1 MIEMATI
8 ISNGN
13 VYEIGMSGSLFKV
26 SKDYDLN
33 FITESDFID
42 IYPIEGDSIKF
53 NYALP
58 DYQIVKEDDS
68 YIYIRI
74 FPSNRD
80 IIEQQKGESKNDSML
95 KAISEVAKI
104 TAQSFTDEQALL
116 VKDIYDIWA
125 PNVEYTKDTFFT
137 YNGEL
142 YKVNQ
147 THTSQSNW
155 IPGTAG
161 TESLYTKVTL
171 NESGYPIW
179 KQPTGAHDAYNKG
192 DIVEYNGELYIS
204 LIDGNAYSPDSYP
217 DGWKKYIEE

>member
-1 MIEMATI
+1 MSTI
-8 ISNGN
+8 IVGDASKT
-13 VYEIGMSGSLFKV
+13 IGMKGSLFAV
-26 SKDYDLN
+26 PEDFDFSFINDADYVTVLPMDNSSVVLTYSDP
-33 FITESDFID
+33 IIQIIKTENGI
-42 IYPIEGDSIKF
+42 
-53 NYALP
+53 
-58 DYQIVKEDDS
+58 S
-68 YIYIRI
+68 YFRI
-74 FPSNRD
+74 MPSN
-80 IIEQQKGESKNDSML
+80 KNELEKEKDEERQNRL
-95 KAISEVAKI
+95 VQAAVAVAKI
-104 TAQSFTDEQALL
+104 NAQNLTDEQALL
-116 VKDIYDIWA
+116 VQDIYDVWTPA
-125 PNVEYTKDTFFT
+125 TEYTQNEFFT

-204 LIDGNAYSPDSYP
+204 LIDGNTYSPDSYP

>member
-1 MIEMATI
+1 MSTI
-8 ISNGN
+8 TVGN
-13 VYEIGMSGSLFKV
+13 VSKTIGMKGSLFTV
-26 SKDYDLN
+26 PEDFDFSFINDADYVTVLPMDNSSVVLTYSDPV
-33 FITESDFID
+33 IQIIKTENGI
-42 IYPIEGDSIKF
+42 
-53 NYALP
+53 
-58 DYQIVKEDDS
+58 S
-68 YIYIRI
+68 YFRI
-74 FPSNRD
+74 MPSN
-80 IIEQQKGESKNDSML
+80 KNELEKEKDEERQNRIVQ
-95 KAISEVAKI
+95 AAVAVAKMN
-104 TAQSFTDEQALL
+104 AQNLTNEQALL
-116 VKDIYDIWA
+116 VQDIYDVWA
-125 PNVEYTKDTFFT
+125 PDTEYTQNEFFT

-217 DGWKKYIEE
+217 AGWKKYIEE

>member
-1 MIEMATI
+1 M
-8 ISNGN
+8 GN
-13 VYEIGMSGSLFKV
+13 VSKTIGMKGSLFTV
-26 SKDYDLN
+26 PEDFDFSFINDADYVTVLPMDNSSVVLTYSDPV
-33 FITESDFID
+33 IQIIKTENGI
-42 IYPIEGDSIKF
+42 
-53 NYALP
+53 
-58 DYQIVKEDDS
+58 S
-68 YIYIRI
+68 YFRI
-74 FPSNRD
+74 MPSN
-80 IIEQQKGESKNDSML
+80 KNELEKEKDEERQNRIVQ
-95 KAISEVAKI
+95 AAVAVAKMN
-104 TAQSFTDEQALL
+104 AQNLTNEQALL
-116 VKDIYDIWA
+116 VQDIYDVWA
-125 PNVEYTKDTFFT
+125 PDTEYTQNEFFT

-217 DGWKKYIEE
+217 AGWKKYIEE

>member
-1 MIEMATI
+1 M
-8 ISNGN
+8 GN
-13 VYEIGMSGSLFKV
+13 VSKTIGMKGSLFTV
-26 SKDYDLN
+26 PEDFDFSFINDADYVTVLPMDNSSVVLTYSDPV
-33 FITESDFID
+33 IQIIKTENGI
-42 IYPIEGDSIKF
+42 
-53 NYALP
+53 
-58 DYQIVKEDDS
+58 S
-68 YIYIRI
+68 YFRI
-74 FPSNRD
+74 MPSN
-80 IIEQQKGESKNDSML
+80 KNKLEKEKDEERQNRL
-95 KAISEVAKI
+95 VQAAVAVAKMN
-104 TAQSFTDEQALL
+104 AQNLTDEQALL
-116 VKDIYDIWA
+116 VQDIYDVWA
-125 PNVEYTKDTFFT
+125 PGTEYTQNEFFT

-155 IPGTAG
+155 IPRTAG
-161 TESLYTKVTL
+161 TESLYTRVTL